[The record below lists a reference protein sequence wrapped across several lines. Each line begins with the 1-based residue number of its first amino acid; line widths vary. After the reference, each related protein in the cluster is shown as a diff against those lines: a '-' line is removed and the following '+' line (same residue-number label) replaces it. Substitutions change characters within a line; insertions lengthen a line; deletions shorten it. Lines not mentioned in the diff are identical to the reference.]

1 MTTEFAWQTKLDAL
15 VNEIKQVMDDED
27 LRFPYA
33 AQRVIA
39 QRLGYDV
46 DEVKFVDGPG
56 DRGIDFW
63 YASADEI
70 DIYQVKTHELSQTG
84 DINVRTSF
92 NNTGITSLMRAYHFL
107 TSEESVADEHR
118 LEELPYKLEQMA
130 RNHKARIANNPLHIK
145 FSLVILGN
153 CLTEPARNELATF
166 EKTLEREWD
175 YQGVPVKF
183 HVELVR
189 ISDLLKEAWRKDNY
203 EWINVSGDKRD
214 TILLSPLRQST
225 KRDYLND
232 NNSAI
237 FYCKAF
243 DLIKSYE
250 DFGYQIFEP
259 NVRANIRN
267 SPVNN
272 AIQVSASHNRSM
284 KEFRFLNNG
293 ITIVCTNYQLPAG
306 QRPAFKVTKPGI
318 INGLQTV
325 TSLHMA
331 YRKLSRDDKEYFEK
345 NCHVLVRLLRKE
357 TVNHISD
364 VVLATNNQNSM
375 QPRNLVS
382 NTVEQNHYA
391 TFFAHSLGWFY
402 EAKQGAWNAFKQD
415 HQSWRP
421 RIDKRPRDFK
431 AKKGFKTIDNHDLAQ
446 DWLAFLGFANDA
458 FSNKKQL
465 FDRERPYYELIFL
478 KRSRNHAYNTYKSI
492 QEAIKDSEEESPDPH
507 MMLVAHLSRRFVH
520 MVIPSTQASIKAAL
534 ERREVYN
541 REDISPAEEALI
553 LDKDREH
560 RLNQILKTTPFVFV
574 DYLGYSLFKVLG
586 EKTHRIG
593 VALLENHS
601 WKDLKSNL
609 NLETVVSKANNEQFD
624 DSDLLLVMWSFFKEA
639 VEAVMEGVWSTRFKN
654 ARSKSRFVL
663 NNRHQIFEEMLKM
676 DNAMKRKTP
685 MRVYTTG
692 FCEGEGIFDYLKRT
706 VDEQGR

>member
-1 MTTEFAWQTKLDAL
+1 MITEFAWQTKLDAL

-27 LRFPYA
+27 LQFPDA
-33 AQRVIA
+33 SQRVIA
-39 QRLGYDV
+39 QRLGYDIDDV
-46 DEVKFVDGPG
+46 EFVDAAG
-56 DRGIDFW
+56 DKGIDFW
-63 YASADEI
+63 YASADKI

-84 DINVRTSF
+84 DINVRTPF
-92 NNTGITSLMRAYHFL
+92 NNAGVTDLTRAHLFL

-118 LEELPYKLEQMA
+118 LAKLLDKLYQMS
-130 RNHKARIANNPLHIK
+130 RNHKSRMANNPLHIK

-153 CLTEPARNELATF
+153 HLTDPALNELAAF
-166 EKTLEREWD
+166 EKNLERGWN
-175 YQGVPVKF
+175 YQDVPVKF
-183 HVELVR
+183 HVEFVM
-189 ISDLLKEAWRKDNY
+189 IDDLLKEAWRKDNY
-203 EWINVSGDKRD
+203 EWIDVSGNRRD
-214 TILLSPLRQST
+214 SILLSPLRQST

-232 NNSAI
+232 RNSAI

-267 SPVNN
+267 SPINN

-293 ITIVCTNYQLPAG
+293 ITIICTNYQLPAG
-306 QRPAFKVTKPGI
+306 QRPAFKVTRPGI

-331 YRKLSRDDKEYFEK
+331 YRKLSRDDKEYFEE

-357 TVNHISD
+357 AVNHISD

-391 TFFAHSLGWFY
+391 TFFAHNLGWFY
-402 EAKQGAWNAFKQD
+402 EAKQGAWNAFRQY

-421 RIDKRPRDFK
+421 RIDKRQKDFK

-446 DWLAFLGFANDA
+446 DWLAFLGFANEA

-465 FDRERPYYELIFL
+465 FDQERPYYELIFL
-478 KRSRNHAYNTYKSI
+478 RRSRNHAYNTYKSI
-492 QEAIKDSEEESPDPH
+492 QEAIDKGEKESPDPH
-507 MMLVAHLSRRFVH
+507 MMLVAHLSRKFVH
-520 MVIPSTQASIKAAL
+520 TVVPSTQASRKIAL
-534 ERREVYN
+534 ERQGVHK
-541 REDISPAEEALI
+541 REDISLAEEAQI
-553 LDKDREH
+553 LNEDREY
-560 RLNQILKTTPFVFV
+560 RLNQILKVTPFVFV

-586 EKTHRIG
+586 EETHRIG
-593 VALLENHS
+593 AALLENHS
-601 WKDLKSNL
+601 WKDLKSNF

-639 VEAVMEGVWSTRFKN
+639 VEMVMEGVWSTRFKN
-654 ARSKSRFVL
+654 ARRKSWFVL
-663 NNRHQIFEEMLKM
+663 NNRHQIFEEILKM
-676 DNAMKRKTP
+676 DNAIKRKTP
-685 MRVYTTG
+685 MRVYTNG
-692 FCEGEGIFDYLKRT
+692 FREGEGIFDYLKRT
-706 VDEQGR
+706 VNEQKR